1 MLNGDGRGPINNL
14 SVVSNVQPSY
24 APPGKAL
31 ICASIVGSEANRPAS
46 ELEERVRL
54 QLHEWFGSETT
65 EWTTLKVFSV
75 PSALPACPRLSAG
88 FKDVDGV
95 IYAGD
100 YLSYGSQNGA
110 LAAGR
115 AVGAAV
121 VMDELL

>member
-1 MLNGDGRGPINNL
+1 MQGDVALAVFPVLSIPFDFPSL
-14 SVVSNVQPSY
+14 SV
-24 APPGKAL
+24 
-31 ICASIVGSEANRPAS
+31 
-46 ELEERVRL
+46 
-54 QLHEWFGSETT
+54 
-65 EWTTLKVFSV
+65 
-75 PSALPACPRLSAG
+75 G

-121 VMDELL
+121 VMDELV